1 VPNFLKQLLTGKD
14 GQTHDLARWS
24 WLLSL
29 FTVMGGAIWNSYH
42 SSTMTMD
49 IMMFAQA
56 VAVIAGAHGVA
67 IYAKKDTEPTGLDTN
82 K

>member
-1 VPNFLKQLLTGKD
+1 MPNFLKQLLTGKD
-14 GQTHDLARWS
+14 NKTFDIARWS

-29 FTVMGGAIWNSYH
+29 LVTMGGAIWNSYH

-49 IMMFAQA
+49 IMIFAQA
-56 VAVIAGAHGVA
+56 IAVIAGAHGVA
-67 IYAKKDTEPTGLDTN
+67 IYAKKDTEPTETNTN